1 MEEDIGRNF
10 TKQNSQKCLLHC
22 LEIFECTLLYMYMY
36 LHGNYW
42 LVNVFFPQILAALE
56 EDEFA
61 KKNRLTYKLE
71 QVRAAMESEVY
82 C

>member
-1 MEEDIGRNF
+1 MHSIVYVPVF
-10 TKQNSQKCLLHC
+10 TWQLLTSKCFIL
-22 LEIFECTLLYMYMY
+22 
-36 LHGNYW
+36 
-42 LVNVFFPQILAALE
+42 QILAALE

>member
-1 MEEDIGRNF
+1 MAEILLNKIHRSVYF
-10 TKQNSQKCLLHC
+10 IVHVHVFAWQLLTSKCF
-22 LEIFECTLLYMYMY
+22 I
-36 LHGNYW
+36 
-42 LVNVFFPQILAALE
+42 PQILAALE

>member
-1 MEEDIGRNF
+1 MVRWSKTWQIIYKTSF
-10 TKQNSQKCLLHC
+10 TEVYTSIVHVPVFTWQLLTSKCF
-22 LEIFECTLLYMYMY
+22 I
-36 LHGNYW
+36 
-42 LVNVFFPQILAALE
+42 PQILAALE

>member
-1 MEEDIGRNF
+1 MVRWSKTWQIFYKTSF
-10 TKQNSQKCLLHC
+10 TEVYTSIVHVPVFTWQLHVLTSKCF
-22 LEIFECTLLYMYMY
+22 I
-36 LHGNYW
+36 
-42 LVNVFFPQILAALE
+42 PQILAALE